1 MNLESLLRRIGVSGN
16 VKDTVITSVTE
27 NIDEVKNGSL
37 FAAIK
42 GRHTDGNMLI
52 EKAFSMGAAAVL
64 TEEDINAE
72 GVIRVPDVR
81 SALGIACS
89 EFYGDPQKK
98 MKIIGITGT
107 NGKTTTAEYLRHFL
121 QSGGYKTA
129 VIGTLGSRRD
139 DYISDTGYTTP
150 SQTVL
155 FRELHSHMTAGVTH
169 LVMEV
174 SSQALSQKRTECI
187 DFSLAVLT
195 NVGHDHLDY
204 HGSMEEYV
212 NAKKLLF
219 GKSENSL
226 INGDDIYCT
235 DFINASKGAFRTYSA
250 DDRLADFSAKNIR
263 FSDNV
268 ISYLFLSEKGICRF
282 KYGGT
287 GMTSVYNVLCAAACA
302 SLLGVPSQVIERA
315 VGALPAVN
323 GRMEK
328 LTAGEIEIYID
339 FAHTPEALSAALS
352 SLRENIK
359 GKLICVFG
367 CGGDRDKTK
376 RSKMG
381 KIASRFA
388 DRIVL
393 TSDNPR
399 NEDPLEI
406 IRDIAKGINNR
417 NIYIEPS
424 REEAIKT
431 AFEIAGKG
439 DRILIAGKGH
449 EEYQIIGNEKKF
461 FSDRLAVRKI
471 FGI

>member
-1 MNLESLLRRIGVSGN
+1 MNLESCLRRIGVSGN
-16 VKDTVITSVTE
+16 VRDTVITSVTE
-27 NIDEVKNGSL
+27 NIDEVKKGSL
-37 FAAIK
+37 FAAVK
-42 GRHTDGNMLI
+42 GRRTDGNLLI
-52 EKAFSMGAAAVL
+52 ERAFSMGAAAVL
-64 TEEDINAE
+64 TEEDINTK

-89 EFYGDPQKK
+89 EFYGDPQNK
-98 MKIIGITGT
+98 MKITGITGT

-121 QSGGYKTA
+121 EAGGYKTA
-129 VIGTLGSRRD
+129 VIGTFGSRRD
-139 DYISDTGYTTP
+139 DYFSDTGFTTP

-187 DFSLAVLT
+187 DFTLSVLT
-195 NVGHDHLDY
+195 NIGHDHLDY

-219 GKSENSL
+219 GKAESSL
-226 INGDDIYCT
+226 INGDDVYCQE
-235 DFINASKGAFRTYSA
+235 FINASKGTFRTYSA
-250 DDRLADFSAKNIR
+250 EDRLSDFSAKNIR
-263 FSDNV
+263 FSEEE
-268 ISYLFLSEKGICRF
+268 ISYLFLSDKGICRLRY
-282 KYGGT
+282 KGT
-287 GMTSVYNVLCAAACA
+287 GNASVYNVLCAASSAE
-302 SLLGVPSQVIERA
+302 LLGVSSDVIEKA
-315 VGALPAVN
+315 AGALPAVN

-339 FAHTPEALSAALS
+339 FAHTPEALASVLSALKK
-352 SLRENIK
+352 NIK
-359 GKLICVFG
+359 GRLICVFG

-376 RSKMG
+376 RSEMG

-388 DRIVL
+388 DRIIL

-406 IRDIAKGINNR
+406 IGDIVKGISNK
-417 NIYIEPS
+417 NIYQEPS
-424 REEAIKT
+424 REEAIKL
-431 AFEIAGKG
+431 AFEISGEG

-449 EEYQIIGNEKKF
+449 EEYQIIGNEKRF
-461 FSDRLAVRKI
+461 FSDRLTVKKI